1 MTTFDTLYAEF
12 LFRLQ
17 NLTWVDGVDLLL
29 VTISFYLLLAL
40 LRRSRAAFLLRGIIA
55 LAFLFFVT
63 TSLFRLPTFDLLL
76 GGAILAILIVTPIT
90 LQPELRRW
98 LEQFGRRIGLTF
110 SVRQDIAQR
119 VIPPL
124 LRAVENLSTTRTGA
138 LIVLEGES
146 SLQEILGSGVAI
158 DGRITAELLQTI
170 FFDKTPLHDGGVV
183 LRGDKV
189 VAASCVLPL
198 TDRLLKADRRL
209 GTRHRAA
216 VGISEQSD
224 ALVLV
229 VSEETGTVSVA
240 RDGKLERHL
249 DSAALRQRLYNFY
262 TQTRLNGRSAI
273 QQRRWRPGLPQPQ
286 QLLVNLFYLFI
297 AFLLAL
303 TVAGFVRER
312 ENPIRDQQIEE
323 VPLRLEGAPQGMALL
338 TPLPT
343 AVSVNV
349 RATNEILSTL
359 RPESFQAVISL
370 AGGQSG
376 LQRYPISMTTS
387 VESVR
392 ILAVTPANLD
402 LELAPIITRTIPVVV
417 VVPDRESLSTAYTI
431 AGEPTATPAQVVVEG
446 AAPHV
451 AQAARAE
458 ATITLGNAA
467 AAIREAR
474 PLRVVDEN
482 GREVPGLTL
491 QTRQAQVFVAVQ
503 RRVDALDVGV
513 RAVTINT
520 PPAGY
525 WLSSL
530 SVVPASVTLRGH
542 PSVLAAVGNFVDTL
556 PVDLSAA
563 VGELRVHI
571 PLDLPDDVQSID
583 SRGNIVT
590 AVTVVANVAARRG
603 DLLLR
608 RPVQLINPP
617 PDVTVTIEPQEVE
630 LLLSGPLPILNEIE
644 RNPDLVR
651 VVINGAALRPAQGEQ
666 VRPEIILPEGVRAQL
681 INASVLVTA
690 TRE

>member
-1 MTTFDTLYAEF
+1 MTTFDTLYAEL

-40 LRRSRAAFLLRGIIA
+40 LRRSQAAFLLRGIIA

-98 LEQFGRRIGLTF
+98 LERFGRRIGLTF
-110 SVRQDIAQR
+110 SVRQDIAER

-124 LRAVENLSTTRTGA
+124 LHAVENFSSTRTGA
-138 LIVLEGES
+138 LIVLEGETV
-146 SLQEILGSGVAI
+146 LQGIIGSGVAV
-158 DGRITAELLQTI
+158 DGRITAELLQTV
-170 FFDKTPLHDGGVV
+170 FFDKTPLHDGAVV

-198 TDRLLKADRRL
+198 TEQLLTADRRL

-216 VGISEQSD
+216 VGMSEQSD
-224 ALVLV
+224 ALVIV

-240 RDGKLERHL
+240 KAGELERHL
-249 DSAALRQRLYNFY
+249 DSAALRQRLYSYY
-262 TQTRLNGRSAI
+262 TQTRLNGRSPV
-273 QQRRWRPGLPQPQ
+273 QPRRWRLRLPRPQ

-303 TVAGFVRER
+303 TAAGFVRER
-312 ENPIRDQQIEE
+312 ENPIREQQFEE
-323 VPLRLEGAPQGMALL
+323 VPLRMEGLPEGMALL

-343 AVSVNV
+343 AVAVNV
-349 RATNEILSTL
+349 RATNEMLSTL
-359 RPESFQAVISL
+359 RPESFQALISL
-370 AGGQSG
+370 ADGQPG
-376 LQRYPISMTTS
+376 LQRYPISITTS
-387 VESVR
+387 AESIR
-392 ILAVTPANLD
+392 ILTVAPSELD
-402 LELAPIITRTIPVVV
+402 LELAPIITRTVAVVV
-417 VVPDRESLSTAYTI
+417 NVLDREALSTAYTI

-446 AAPHV
+446 AAPLV
-451 AQAARAE
+451 AQVARAE
-458 ATITLGNAA
+458 ATITLGNATT
-467 AAIREAR
+467 AIREPR
-474 PLRVVDEN
+474 PLRALDQD
-482 GREVPGLTL
+482 GREAPGVTL
-491 QTRQAQVFVAVQ
+491 QTRQAQVYVAVQ
-503 RRVDALDVGV
+503 RRVDALDVGIH
-513 RAVTINT
+513 AVTINT

-530 SVVPASVTLRGH
+530 SVIPASVTLRGH

-556 PVDLSAA
+556 PVDLSEA
-563 VGELRVHI
+563 VGELRVQI

-590 AVTVVANVAARRG
+590 TVTVVANVAARRG

-608 RPVQLINPP
+608 RPVQLVNPP
-617 PDVTVTIEPQEVE
+617 SGVTVAIEPKEVE

-651 VVINGAALRPAQGEQ
+651 VVINGAALTLAQSQ
-666 VRPEIILPEGVRAQL
+666 QARPEIILPDGVRAQL
-681 INASVLVTA
+681 INVSVLVTT